1 MNALRGILAAG
12 AMVFALSSI
21 LLLFAP
27 DVFASWLALE
37 PSDGTSWSLRMVGAV
52 LVALAGQMVLVRRG
66 NRETVRAAAIVMVVG
81 GGVMTIVTL
90 MLPAQWTLLRW
101 AYLLFGIG
109 FCLAYGVALIQSRR
123 DQASNL

>member
-1 MNALRGILAAG
+1 MSALRSILAAG
-12 AMVFALSSI
+12 AVVFALTSV
-21 LLLFAP
+21 LLLVAPHAFAT
-27 DVFASWLALE
+27 WLALE

-66 NRETVRAAAIVMVVG
+66 NQQTVRAAAIVMIIG
-81 GGVMTIVTL
+81 GGLMTIVTL
-90 MLPAQWTLLRW
+90 VLPAQWTLLRW

-123 DQASNL
+123 NQASNL